1 MTPAAVAEA
10 WADRL
15 TPQERRCIA
24 FLRRHAGGNGTVSK
38 TYREIAAGSVIAE
51 SQVRDALA
59 GLIAL
64 GLLERNGT
72 IPSPKGHWR
81 SAYRCLP
88 VYVETSEVRAEIG
101 TNQD

>member
-15 TPQERRCIA
+15 TPQERRCIG
-24 FLRRHAGGNGTVSK
+24 FLRRHADSGGNVSK
-38 TYREIAAGSVIAE
+38 TYREIAAGAIIAE

-64 GLLERNGT
+64 GLLARTGT

-88 VYVETSEVRAEIG
+88 VFLETSDTREEIG
-101 TNQD
+101 LR